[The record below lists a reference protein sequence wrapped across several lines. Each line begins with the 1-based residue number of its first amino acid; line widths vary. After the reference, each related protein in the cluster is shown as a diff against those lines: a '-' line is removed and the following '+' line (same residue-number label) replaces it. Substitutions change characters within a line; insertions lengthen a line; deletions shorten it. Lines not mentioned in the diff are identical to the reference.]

1 MAAPKPIGMKQIF
14 GDVGQSQQIHQL
26 HNQVEELQSEIAKLR
41 VSTTTFEEKA
51 VLEQQIEQLTNQ
63 LKIRGGV
70 QEIAVE
76 LIDPDPVQPRQ
87 AFPLTLIKE
96 RAESLRRQGQKSPI
110 VVIPK
115 ENGRYTLFDG
125 ELRWRAA
132 TLIGWSNL
140 KAVFLLKKEEA
151 LNEVEIF
158 AGQIVTSIHS
168 QKLHDLD
175 LASALIR
182 LFSYQN
188 PFFKEREDEIP
199 KILNTAL
206 RRLQREQK
214 HLELAEIR
222 VANFENQQQ
231 WIEKV
236 DFKKEEEKLIFTI
249 LLGLQLNPIS
259 INNNI
264 FPLLKLANDLKAS
277 VRGEGLEASKARELN
292 KLSPE
297 QLNVDEEQ
305 ALLVRE
311 RATQRVMQK
320 SLSLNQTRTLVQNLI
335 QQHNP
340 ASKSTQL
347 QKTNKVIESV
357 KAITVKDLDSSGLK
371 EFRQVLK
378 EKLGEIETLLCNSL

>member
-335 QQHNP
+335 QQHDP